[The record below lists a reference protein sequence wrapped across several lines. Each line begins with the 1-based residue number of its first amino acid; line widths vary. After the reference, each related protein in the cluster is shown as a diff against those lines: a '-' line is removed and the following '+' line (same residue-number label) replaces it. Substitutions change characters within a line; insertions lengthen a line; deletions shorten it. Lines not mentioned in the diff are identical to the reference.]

1 MSRPCTSSSRRAFAS
16 MATSTT
22 KVVTAK
28 YLRLIFKM
36 PSGSVIVSVT
46 TVSLATQLQ
55 VSTTLLEYGPSI
67 CKRGPR
73 SLIPLYVVGRTGPI
87 GCYIYKWCCRLKEI
101 EKYNFIFITTFVFS
115 WFPTETKKKGGACCF
130 IYSRK
135 TKLFVDRFFII
146 SPSFHPVLS
155 LSLKKSTQGRFGF

>member
-1 MSRPCTSSSRRAFAS
+1 
-16 MATSTT
+16 
-22 KVVTAK
+22 
-28 YLRLIFKM
+28 M

-101 EKYNFIFITTFVFS
+101 EKYNFIFITTSVFS
-115 WFPTETKKKGGACCF
+115 WFPPKIKQKGWTCCF

-135 TKLFVDRFFII
+135 TKLFVDRFLLIFSPLFYPVP
-146 SPSFHPVLS
+146 SPSLQN
-155 LSLKKSTQGRFGF
+155 STHGRFWFLVSAIGWEY

>member
-22 KVVTAK
+22 KVITAK
-28 YLRLIFKM
+28 YLRWIFKM

-101 EKYNFIFITTFVFS
+101 EKYNFIFITTSVFS
-115 WFPTETKKKGGACCF
+115 WFPPKIKQKGWTCCF

-135 TKLFVDRFFII
+135 TKLFVDRFLL
-146 SPSFHPVLS
+146 SPLHFTPSSPPPSKNPHRVD
-155 LSLKKSTQGRFGF
+155 FGF